1 MPALVLH
8 GSEDQLIDVENARV
22 LASRIPGAELAI
34 LEGAGHVYHSEQ
46 AERADEIVLD
56 FVRRHRG

>member
-1 MPALVLH
+1 VLH
-8 GSEDQLIDVENARV
+8 GSEDQLIDVENARI
-22 LASRIPGAELAI
+22 LASRVPGAELRV

-46 AERADEIVLD
+46 AACADEVVLD